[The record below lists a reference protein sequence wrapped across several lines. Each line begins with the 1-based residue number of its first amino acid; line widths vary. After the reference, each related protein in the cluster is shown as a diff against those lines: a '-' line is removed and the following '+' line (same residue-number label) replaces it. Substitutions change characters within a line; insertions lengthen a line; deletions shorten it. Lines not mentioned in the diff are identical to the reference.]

1 MGMHQEAR
9 EAFQKLLAV
18 VPEDPAI
25 LALLGHE
32 YAVSGDKVNASKAL
46 SKLSE
51 VSKKR
56 YVPAIYFSVIYIGLD
71 RRDDAFLWLEKA
83 YQERCE
89 YLVYLG
95 SEPLADPLRG
105 DPRFSKLLTRLGL
118 RPASIAGSF
127 AIP

>member
-1 MGMHQEAR
+1 MHQETR
-9 EAFQKLLAV
+9 DEFQKLLAV

-32 YAVSGDKVNASKAL
+32 YAVSGDKVNAGKTLA
-46 SKLSE
+46 KLSE
-51 VSKKR
+51 VSNKR
-56 YVPAIYFSVIYIGLD
+56 YVPAIYFAVIYIGLD
-71 RRDDAFLWLEKA
+71 RRDEALLWLDKA

-95 SEPLADPLRG
+95 SEPMADPLRG

-118 RPASIAGSF
+118 KPASIAI
-127 AIP
+127 ALPTP